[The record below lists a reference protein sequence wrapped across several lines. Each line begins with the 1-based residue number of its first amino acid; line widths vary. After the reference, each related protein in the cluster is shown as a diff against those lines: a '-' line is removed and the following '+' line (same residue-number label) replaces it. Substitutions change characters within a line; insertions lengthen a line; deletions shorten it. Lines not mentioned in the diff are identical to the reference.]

1 MKLKNDKCPEYIIEM
16 IKFKLDKQ
24 NNREEEIKESWSKIS
39 DELSKNNHF
48 QSSYYL
54 TNKLNKIISKL
65 NDKNEVIK
73 YFSCLEMSKVDRD
86 LADMLNKVIS
96 KLNKKEPIKK
106 YYDSR
111 DEEYK

>member
-1 MKLKNDKCPEYIIEM
+1 LKLKNDKCPEYIIEM
-16 IKFKLDKQ
+16 IESKLDEQ
-24 NNREEEIKESWSKIS
+24 NNREEEIKESWS

-73 YFSCLEMSKVDRD
+73 YFSCLQMSKVDRD
-86 LADMLNKVIS
+86 LADMLNKVI
-96 KLNKKEPIKK
+96 
-106 YYDSR
+106 
-111 DEEYK
+111 